1 MKEKCMAFQWHLRV
15 LPLLT
20 AVLLCGCNSPH
31 DSATREHMEERIAN
45 ARTRADHQSLA
56 QFFEREAQEA
66 RKRAVEHMAM
76 STRYTDPTWTGNE
89 PWTHPRGHCETLASL
104 YEKAEQENMALAA
117 LHRQRAAETSE

>member
-1 MKEKCMAFQWHLRV
+1 MNEKYIAFQWHLHV
-15 LPLLT
+15 LPVLT

-31 DSATREHMEERIAN
+31 DSATHEHMQEKIAN

-56 QFFEREAQEA
+56 QFFEQEAQEA
-66 RKRAVEHMAM
+66 KKRAVGHLAM
-76 STRYTDPTWTGNE
+76 SMGYTDPAWTGNE
-89 PWTHPRGHCETLASL
+89 PWTHARGHCETLANL